1 MFKQLPIAARGSKKF
16 CLSEMF
22 SMFLNDL
29 WFYFILNLKEDILS
43 SRFPPYLTSPSQLY
57 IRALRRFF
65 FYYFLRVFLECV
77 SNDNV
82 GLFSF
87 KIWNKINSK
96 VPVYAEINM
105 CFQNMHTAFSSV
117 VLFLAQIYLTK
128 SSFMKFWMIFL
139 YFFIKTGLDKP
150 LSVIK
155 WQCE

>member
-1 MFKQLPIAARGSKKF
+1 
-16 CLSEMF
+16 
-22 SMFLNDL
+22 MFLNDL
-29 WFYFILNLKEDILS
+29 WFYFILKFERGYFIVEVS
-43 SRFPPYLTSPSQLY
+43 SIPNFTIVVIYSSFE
-57 IRALRRFF
+57 AFF
-65 FYYFLRVFLECV
+65 FYYFLMIFLECV

-82 GLFSF
+82 GSFFSF

-105 CFQNMHTAFSSV
+105 CFQNMPTAFSSV